1 MIPVLFA
8 GGTIGMRHDAAAG
21 GAVPTLS
28 GQDIL
33 RATRGVEEVA
43 ELAPEEWG
51 AFPGPHMTSE
61 RQWALRGRVAE
72 LLKRDD
78 VDAVVVAHG
87 TDTLEETAYLMA
99 RSLPPTKP
107 VVVTGAMRSGSEL
120 GWDGPANML
129 DSVRVAASQESV
141 GYGTLVVIGGR
152 IISALEATKADTHA
166 MDAFE
171 SPGLGP
177 VGTVDDGRVIF
188 RREAGTMPEPLL
200 PSTLGTP
207 VDIVMAW
214 AGADA
219 RLLDASRLDGL
230 GVVVAA
236 LGRGNIPPAM
246 AEGVARW
253 IESDKPVV
261 IASRAPHG
269 LVGPTYGY
277 PGGGRRLME
286 MGAILAGSRRPQ
298 QARLEL
304 LLALGAGLD
313 LTAIGALFAR

>member
-1 MIPVLFA
+1 MIPILFA

-28 GQDIL
+28 GSDIL
-33 RATRGVEEVA
+33 RATRGVEDVA
-43 ELAPEEWG
+43 ELAPEDWG

-72 LLKRDD
+72 LLERDE
-78 VDAVVVAHG
+78 VEAIVVAHG

-99 RSLPPTKP
+99 RSIPSRKP

-120 GWDGPANML
+120 GWDGPANLM
-129 DSVRVAASQESV
+129 DSVRVAASADSL
-141 GYGTLVVIGGR
+141 GYGTLVVMGGR
-152 IISALEATKADTHA
+152 IISALEATKSDTHA

-177 VGTVDDGRVIF
+177 LGTVDDGRVIF
-188 RREAGTMPEPLL
+188 RREAGTMPAPLSPL
-200 PSTLGTP
+200 ALGVP

-219 RLLDASRLDGL
+219 RLLDASREVSR

-236 LGRGNIPPAM
+236 FGRGNIPPAM
-246 AEGVARW
+246 AEGVERW
-253 IESDKPVV
+253 ILGDKPVV

-313 LTAIGALFAR
+313 RAAIAALFAG